1 MNNENKNMNKLVELG
16 TFTQVIKK
24 KDIIAGHI
32 SLDNVS
38 VRLLLNN
45 ISSSSVFK
53 FLVMVGPSVLT
64 A

>member
-1 MNNENKNMNKLVELG
+1 MNNENKNINKLVELG

-38 VRLLLNN
+38 VMLLLNS
-45 ISSSSVFK
+45 ISSSVFK

>member
-1 MNNENKNMNKLVELG
+1 MNNENKNINKLVELG
-16 TFTQVIKK
+16 TFTQVIKKK

-38 VRLLLNN
+38 VMLLLNS
-45 ISSSSVFK
+45 ISSSVFK